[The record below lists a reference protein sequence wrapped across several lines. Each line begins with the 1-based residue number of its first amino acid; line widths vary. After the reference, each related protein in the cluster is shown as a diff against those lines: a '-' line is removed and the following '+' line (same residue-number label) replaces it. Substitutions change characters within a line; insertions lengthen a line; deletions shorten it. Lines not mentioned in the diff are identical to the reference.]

1 MTAKGHV
8 PRASTHRKEK
18 MFANLIKVSLIA
30 GAVLLSACSGVSA
43 PRDYSADSV
52 QPAGF
57 GPGPTHSNVNQM
69 NFHGSALGNSFG
81 EYSSSLLH
89 GD

>member
-1 MTAKGHV
+1 MSPA
-8 PRASTHRKEK
+8 PQSTGIKK
-18 MFANLIKVSLIA
+18 MIANLIKVSLIA

-43 PRDYSADSV
+43 HHDYSGDSV

-57 GPGPTHSNVNQM
+57 GPGPTHSNANQM

-81 EYSSSLLH
+81 EYGAGLLH
-89 GD
+89 ED